1 MMGDS
6 VVAAVVFLAPVADR
20 DLVDIVLWI
29 AGGCLSVGALGWI
42 GTAVLVSGVDP
53 AAGFGAGFAVGGGLG
68 AMVRLVVL
76 SEESDRSET
85 VTVEM
90 DEADDSAGAEPVDL
104 FEASP
109 DPMLYYDDSDGPTV
123 RAVNPAFEAAF
134 GISTASL
141 ADEPLENALMASD
154 GAGAAEAASQGDRF
168 DGRLSCETTA
178 GTEQFRVRVVP
189 VAPARGYVVF
199 TASLDESPV

>member
-1 MMGDS
+1 MEDS
-6 VVAAVVFLAPVADR
+6 VVAAVVFLVPVADR
-20 DLVDIVLWI
+20 DLVDIILWI
-29 AGGCLSVGALGWI
+29 AGGCLGVGVLGWVA
-42 GTAVLVSGVDP
+42 TAVLVSGLDP
-53 AAGFGAGFAVGGGLG
+53 MVGFGTGFAVGGGLG

-90 DEADDSAGAEPVDL
+90 DEADDSAGPEPVDL

-141 ADEPLENALMASD
+141 ADEALKHALMTSE
-154 GAGAAEAASQGDRF
+154 GVSAAEAASRGDRF
-168 DGRLSCETTA
+168 DGRLSCETTE
-178 GTEQFRVRVVP
+178 GVEQFRVRVIP

>member
-1 MMGDS
+1 MMEDS
-6 VVAAVVFLAPVADR
+6 VTAAVVFLASVADR

-29 AGGCLSVGALGWI
+29 AAGCLGVGVLGWI
-42 GTAVLVSGVDP
+42 ATAVLVSGVDP
-53 AAGFGAGFAVGGGLG
+53 MVGFGTGFAVGGGLG

-90 DEADDSAGAEPVDL
+90 DEADGSAGAEPVDL

-134 GISTASL
+134 GVSTTSL
-141 ADEPLENALMASD
+141 ADEPLEHALMASN
-154 GAGAAEAASQGDRF
+154 GASAAEAANRGDQF
-168 DGRLSCETTA
+168 DGLLSCETTERV
-178 GTEQFRVRVVP
+178 EQFRVRVIP

-199 TASLDESPV
+199 TPPVDESLV